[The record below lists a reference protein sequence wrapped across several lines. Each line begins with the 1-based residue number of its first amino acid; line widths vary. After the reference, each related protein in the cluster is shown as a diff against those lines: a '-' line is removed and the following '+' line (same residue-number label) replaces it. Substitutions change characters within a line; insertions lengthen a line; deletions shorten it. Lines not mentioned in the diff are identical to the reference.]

1 MVSRLREFFRKFA
14 LKPWVRIAD
23 QMKLETAYLKL

>member
-1 MVSRLREFFRKFA
+1 MSRLRKFFRKFA

-23 QMKLETAYLKL
+23 QMKLETADLKL